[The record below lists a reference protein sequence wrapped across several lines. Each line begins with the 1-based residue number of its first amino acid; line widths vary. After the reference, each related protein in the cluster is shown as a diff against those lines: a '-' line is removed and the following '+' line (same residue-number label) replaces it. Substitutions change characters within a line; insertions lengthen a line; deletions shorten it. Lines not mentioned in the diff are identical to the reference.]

1 MLHPEFR
8 ALRKELQALYRQPDA
23 TRQLIELA
31 AHVAMML
38 AGGALFFVCDAP
50 DSWDSWLLRFAGV
63 LLSALGCL
71 GISTSSHTASHDALL
86 RSRRGNRVL
95 VQLGFPFLL
104 MVSSTYW
111 YHKHLVVHHPAP
123 NVIGIDEDV
132 NLGPLFAFS
141 HDDRPREGQRGG
153 WLRRWL
159 LRWQGLLF
167 PIALAFN
174 AFNVQRQGVVFL
186 ARKLWSRR
194 RKARH
199 WRDLGLMLLHIAVF
213 YAAPMAAFG
222 ATEVLGF
229 HLLRSVLLGYL
240 IFGAL
245 GAAHFPAEAAAVD
258 PSQLRGD
265 HVLLQTAT
273 TVNFKA
279 GPFGRLLCAGVDY
292 QIEHHLFPGLGHTHY
307 RRMAPQVEAFCRTH
321 GYPYRVMSW
330 RAAVWKSLRAMAT
343 PRPVVR
349 ELGDLRLDPGLDR
362 EPPKQR

>member
-1 MLHPEFR
+1 MLHPEFQ
-8 ALRKELQALYRQPDA
+8 ALRRELQALYRHPDS
-23 TRQLIELA
+23 TRQVLELA

-38 AGGALFFVCDAP
+38 GGGAAFFCCD
-50 DSWDSWLLRFAGV
+50 SLWLRLGGV
-63 LLSALGCL
+63 VLSALGCL

-104 MVSSTYW
+104 MVSATYW

-123 NVIGIDEDV
+123 NVIGVDEDI
-132 NLGPLFAFS
+132 NLAPFAFS
-141 HDDRPREGQRGG
+141 RDDGERGG
-153 WLRRWL
+153 RLRRWL
-159 LRWQGLLF
+159 VRWQGLLF
-167 PIALAFN
+167 PLALAFN

-186 ARKLWSRR
+186 VRKLWSRR

-199 WRDLGLMLLHIAVF
+199 WRDLGLMVLHLAVF
-213 YAAPMAAFG
+213 YALPMAAFG
-222 ATEVLGF
+222 APEVLGF
-229 HLLRSVLLGYL
+229 HVLRQVLLGYL
-240 IFGAL
+240 IFAAL
-245 GAAHFPAEAAAVD
+245 GAAHFPAEAAAID

-273 TVNFKA
+273 TVNFRA
-279 GPFGRLLCAGVDY
+279 GPFGRLLVAGVDY

-307 RRMAPQVEAFCRTH
+307 RRMAPRVEAFCRAQ

-349 ELGDLRLDPGLDR
+349 VISELRRRHAAPRG
-362 EPPKQR
+362 

>member
-8 ALRKELQALYRQPDA
+8 ELRKELQALYRQPDA
-23 TRQLIELA
+23 TRQLFELA

-38 AGGALFFVCDAP
+38 GGGALFFAC
-50 DSWDSWLLRFAGV
+50 DSWFLRIAGV
-63 LLSALGCL
+63 VVSALGCL

-86 RSRRGNRVL
+86 SSRRGNRVM

-123 NVIGIDEDV
+123 NVIGIDEDI
-132 NLGPLFAFS
+132 NLAPLFAFS
-141 HDDRPREGQRGG
+141 RDDSPADGQPEGQARRS
-153 WLRRWL
+153 LRRWI
-159 LRWQGLLF
+159 LRWQGLIF
-167 PIALAFN
+167 PVALAFN
-174 AFNVQRQGVVFL
+174 AFNVQRQGIAFL

-199 WRDLGLMLLHIAVF
+199 WRDLALMLLHIAVF

-229 HLLRSVLLGYL
+229 HLIRSVLLGYL

-307 RRMAPQVEAFCRTH
+307 KRMAPQVEAFCRAH

-349 ELGDLRLDPGLDR
+349 ELGDLRVDG
-362 EPPKQR
+362 EPQTKP

>member
-8 ALRKELQALYRQPDA
+8 ALRKELQALYRRPDA
-23 TRQLIELA
+23 TRQLLELA

-38 AGGALFFVCDAP
+38 AGGALFFVCNAP
-50 DSWDSWLLRFAGV
+50 GSWWLRSAGV

-86 RSRRGNRVL
+86 RSRRGNRFL

-104 MVSSTYW
+104 MVSATYW

-141 HDDRPREGQRGG
+141 ADDRQRGR
-153 WLRRWL
+153 WPSRWL

-349 ELGDLRLDPGLDR
+349 ELGDLRLGG
-362 EPPKQR
+362 EPPRP

>member
-8 ALRKELQALYRQPDA
+8 ALRKELQALYGRPDA
-23 TRQLIELA
+23 TRQSLELA

-38 AGGALFFVCDAP
+38 AGGALFFAFDAP
-50 DSWDSWLLRFAGV
+50 WLWLGGV
-63 LLSALGCL
+63 VLSALGCL

-95 VQLGFPFLL
+95 VQIGFPFLL
-104 MVSSTYW
+104 MVSATYW

-123 NVIGIDEDV
+123 NVIGVDEDI
-132 NLGPLFAFS
+132 NLAPFAFAA
-141 HDDRPREGQRGG
+141 DDGPRPG
-153 WLRRWL
+153 WWRRWL
-159 LRWQGLLF
+159 LRWQGLVF
-167 PIALAFN
+167 PVALAFN

-186 ARKLWSRR
+186 ARKLGSRR
-194 RKARH
+194 RKSRH
-199 WRDLGLMLLHIAVF
+199 WRDLGLMLLHLAVF
-213 YAAPMAAFG
+213 YALPMVAFG
-222 ATEVLGF
+222 APEVLGF

-240 IFGAL
+240 VFAAL

-258 PSQLRGD
+258 PSQLRAD

-273 TVNFKA
+273 TVDFRT

-307 RRMAPQVEAFCRTH
+307 RRMAPRVEAFCKAH

-330 RAAVWKSLRAMAT
+330 RAAVWRSLLAMAR

-349 ELGDLRLDPGLDR
+349 ALDDLRLAG
-362 EPPKQR
+362 EAPPRR